1 MKGRDDINPLQ
12 YRLVLLVHMRKRKLR
27 LREMEIIAIAG
38 ANEHNR
44 KALVDMLESYRELLF
59 PGMDNKKKNNKDEDA
74 AKKALVDEAKK
85 VYLVK
90 PYDEVTDET
99 WQEMA
104 KKGGDAAFIAHRQ
117 LRERQRFRSQML
129 AKTRNRK
136 K

>member
-90 PYDEVTDET
+90 PYD
-99 WQEMA
+99 
-104 KKGGDAAFIAHRQ
+104 
-117 LRERQRFRSQML
+117 
-129 AKTRNRK
+129 
-136 K
+136 

>member
-59 PGMDNKKKNNKDEDA
+59 PGMDNKKKSNKDEDA

-117 LRERQRFRSQML
+117 LRERQRFKSQML
-129 AKTRNRK
+129 AKTKNRK